1 MTSDNGSG
9 SELPSPSGET
19 VPDQTFLPEMGLV
32 LQIFLMLCLIAV
44 TIVVKPA
51 SLKGVLTLKG
61 KFYKGATCHR
71 LFSFQNK
78 GIFRCNLYI

>member
-9 SELPSPSGET
+9 SELPSLSGET

-51 SLKGVLTLKG
+51 SLKGVLTKE
-61 KFYKGATCHR
+61 R
-71 LFSFQNK
+71 LAIDYFHFK
-78 GIFRCNLYI
+78 IRVYFGVICIFKRK